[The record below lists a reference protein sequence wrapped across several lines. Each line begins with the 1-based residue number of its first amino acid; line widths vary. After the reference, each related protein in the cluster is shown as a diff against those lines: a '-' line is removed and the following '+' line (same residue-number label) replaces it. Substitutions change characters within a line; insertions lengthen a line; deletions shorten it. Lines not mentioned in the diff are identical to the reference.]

1 MGRTKQNRAAKTNP
15 KPERRDMR
23 AKRYLTTAV
32 AALLLAGATWS
43 TAVRAA
49 DGYDQQQWW
58 NPGDWFD
65 RNPQYNLFS
74 DRYWNNYQANNP
86 SQENGSASYDWHSD
100 YNYGSSDNRNDDSD
114 YGYNDTW
121 DEDSNY
127 SQNDLWSDDN
137 AGVGTSGK
145 YESGNESSWDD

>member
-1 MGRTKQNRAAKTNP
+1 
-15 KPERRDMR
+15 MR
-23 AKRYLTTAV
+23 AKRNLTIAM
-32 AALLLAGATWS
+32 AALLLAGAAGS
-43 TAVRAA
+43 TALLAA

-86 SQENGSASYDWHSD
+86 GQANGSDSYDWHSD
-100 YNYGSSDNRNDDSD
+100 YNYGSSDHRNDSD
-114 YGYNDTW
+114 YSYSDTW
-121 DEDSNY
+121 DDDSNY
-127 SQNDLWSDDN
+127 SQNDIWNDDD

-145 YESGNESSWDD
+145 YDSGNDSNRDD